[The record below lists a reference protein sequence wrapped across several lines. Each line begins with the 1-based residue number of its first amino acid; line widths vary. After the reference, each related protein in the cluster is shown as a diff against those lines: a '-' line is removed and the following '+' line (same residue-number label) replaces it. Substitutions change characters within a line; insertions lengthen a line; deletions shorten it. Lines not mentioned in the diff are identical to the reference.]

1 MPAVSLTR
9 GPEACA
15 AVHTTHCYDEQS
27 VGAGAVF
34 VQVGEFRGA
43 VVVAK
48 LKHLGGIG
56 NGVLWE
62 GQCHPVC
69 FTYILKLI
77 WVLLFNFGG
86 DKFLLHTSSCSS
98 QRSACLLK
106 YWDKAVYHQQLAT
119 F

>member
-1 MPAVSLTR
+1 MLTVSLTR

-15 AVHTTHCYDEQS
+15 AVHTTHCYNEQS

-56 NGVLWE
+56 NGAPLGRAMPPCMFYLYTEVDLGFVVQFWGRQVFITHIKLQLTE
-62 GQCHPVC
+62 IGLPSQ
-69 FTYILKLI
+69 IL
-77 WVLLFNFGG
+77 G
-86 DKFLLHTSSCSS
+86 
-98 QRSACLLK
+98 
-106 YWDKAVYHQQLAT
+106 
-119 F
+119 